1 MDSTILNIV
10 IILLLIAINGLFAMS
25 EIALVS
31 STKIKL
37 QQMAKKGNKGAAIS
51 LKLMDEPEKFLSTV
65 QVGITLIGI
74 IAGAFGG
81 ITLAKDI
88 EPFFAQFAILKKFAD
103 EISLI
108 LTITIITYLS
118 LIIGELVPKAI
129 AFNNPEKITSI
140 LAPFMNGLFR
150 FALPVV
156 TVLSGST
163 KLLLKL
169 FRIKENSEPP
179 VTEEELK
186 LLIEQGTKYGTFEK
200 EESDLLKNIFKF
212 GDRKAYAIMTNRQ
225 DLVWIDINDKLET
238 VKKIITNSS
247 FSRFVVCEGSTDKVH
262 GVVSVK
268 DFVKLLLSG
277 EEFDLRKILEE
288 PLYIPDNLSTL
299 RLLERFK
306 QTKSHYAIV
315 VDEYGTL
322 QGMITLHDLIENIFG
337 YLPDKSQF
345 EEPEIISRDDGS
357 LLIDGTIIIEELKE
371 KLDLNSLPES
381 DDYTTLGGM
390 MMYYLKRIPKSGD
403 KIELMNYDFE
413 IMDMDGKRV
422 DKVLVTKKTSKTN
435 NEDGFLEK

>member
-1 MDSTILNIV
+1 M
-10 IILLLIAINGLFAMS
+10 
-25 EIALVS
+25 
-31 STKIKL
+31 
-37 QQMAKKGNKGAAIS
+37 GNKGACIS

-88 EPFFAQFAILKKFAD
+88 EPFFSQFAILKKFAG
-103 EISLI
+103 EISLA
-108 LTITIITYLS
+108 LTISIITYLS

-156 TVLSGST
+156 SILSGST

-169 FRIKENSEPP
+169 FRIKENLEPP

-186 LLIEQGTKYGTFEK
+186 LLIEQGTKFGTFEK

-238 VKKIITNSS
+238 VKKIITTSS

-262 GVVSVK
+262 GVVTVK

-277 EEFDLRKILEE
+277 DEFDIRKILEE

-322 QGMITLHDLIENIFG
+322 QGLITLHDLIENIFG

-345 EEPEIISRDDGS
+345 EEPEIISREDGS
-357 LLIDGTIIIEELKE
+357 LLIDGAIIIEELKE
-371 KLDLNSLPES
+371 KLELHSLPES

-390 MMYYLKRIPKSGD
+390 LMYYLKRIPKSGD
-403 KIELMNYDFE
+403 KIELLNYDFE
-413 IMDMDGKRV
+413 IVDMDGKRV
-422 DKVLVTKKTSKTN
+422 DKVLVRKKPNKKIG
-435 NEDGFLEK
+435 DGSV